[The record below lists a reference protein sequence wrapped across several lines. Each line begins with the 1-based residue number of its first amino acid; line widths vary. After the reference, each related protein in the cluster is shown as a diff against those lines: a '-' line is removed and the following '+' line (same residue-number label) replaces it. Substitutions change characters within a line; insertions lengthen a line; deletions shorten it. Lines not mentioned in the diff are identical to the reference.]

1 MALFSLYWR
10 SVQVASMLLLATVCV
25 GVCSCDRE
33 ESRRSPVNQAAFSSL
48 AGEAAS
54 VEKALGVEA
63 GELELRVDPPAAAG
77 DLAAEIASFT
87 TVDGCVDSHAH
98 LDPLLGDALEAIG
111 YDTFVRDACRVLDAA
126 KARDAKRCDAI
137 DASALRRQCATTVAA
152 VVGDADLC
160 PWMVASRPALGRDA
174 SCLAIAS
181 RDSRLCAAE
190 ETSVARATCEAIARH
205 DSASCAKLPLKADQ
219 ARCKR
224 DADRWRSVTPPP
236 AGSSPASGLAGSSPA
251 SSLAVEAT
259 LHVEG
264 ADDAGVPI
272 DANVAPDLGRGL
284 VVVTERGGDRFSVG
298 PLSDSGLGFVAP
310 SPHVQATLALELFA
324 SSDGKRV
331 EVNRAELLVPGRSPV
346 ATPLARSTLVAKLSK
361 LEPARGGAASLTV
374 DGAIGDSSG
383 TWRVHMQAT
392 TFVRDVVDARAIY
405 ASPLR
410 AFGDAGPMR

>member
-10 SVQVASMLLLATVCV
+10 SVQVASLLLLL
-25 GVCSCDRE
+25 GVCGCDRE
-33 ESRRSPVNQAAFSSL
+33 ESRRSTPEQAPV
-48 AGEAAS
+48 AS

-63 GELELRVDPPAAAG
+63 GQLELRVDPPAAAG
-77 DLAAEIASFT
+77 DLAGEIASFT
-87 TVDGCVDSHAH
+87 TVDACVDSHAH

-126 KARDAKRCDAI
+126 KARDVKRCDAI
-137 DASALRRQCATTVAA
+137 DASALRRQCTTTVAA

-174 SCLAIAS
+174 SCLAMAS
-181 RDSRLCAAE
+181 RDPRLCAAE

-205 DSASCAKLPLKADQ
+205 DAAACAKLPLKADQ

-236 AGSSPASGLAGSSPA
+236 DGGGAPPP
-251 SSLAVEAT
+251 VEAT
-259 LHVEG
+259 LRVES
-264 ADDAGVPI
+264 ADDAGAPT
-272 DANVAPDLGRGL
+272 DANLAPDLGRGL
-284 VVVTERGGDRFSVG
+284 VVVTERGGDRLSVG

-346 ATPLARSTLVAKLSK
+346 ATPLARSTLVAKVSK
-361 LEPARGGAASLTV
+361 LEPVRGGAASLTV
-374 DGAIGDSSG
+374 DGTIGDSSG

-392 TFVRDVVDARAIY
+392 TFVRDVVDAKAIY